1 MGGLALRKYG
11 IYTDRKSTEDF
22 YKISNT
28 LQSKLQHDLGV
39 ETFVPFFYRE
49 KETHGDLDLLF
60 KMDSKYL
67 NSKVNIKEYISKNFN
82 TDKINNNGGIF
93 SFAYDNFQVD
103 IIPMKELYWKTAR
116 IYMSWDPASNIFGKI
131 FHKFGLSY
139 GWDGLKYKYRNFNG
153 IVVEDILVSTD
164 IEDILYF
171 GGFDYDRYLLGF
183 DKLEDIFEYII
194 NSKYFTSDIFQMSAL
209 TRIDRKRNAKRKTY
223 QQFLKYIN
231 ENNITKNYIFD
242 DKENYLQIVNDFF
255 KDSDLINK
263 IKILDKSNDLKLSL
277 SEKFN
282 GNLIMNIHPNL
293 KGIELGKNM
302 TNFKNSFESIDF
314 YNDFILTNDFNTIMN
329 EFNKINNL

>member
-1 MGGLALRKYG
+1 MGGLALKKYG
-11 IYTDRKSTEDF
+11 ILTERKSTADF
-22 YKISNT
+22 YKIGT
-28 LQSKLQHDLGV
+28 IISKIFENDLGV
-39 ETFVPFFYRE
+39 ETFIPFFYRE
-49 KETHGDLDLLF
+49 KETHGDLDLLIKIDDDF
-60 KMDSKYL
+60 INKKIDLRKYILSRFNL
-67 NSKVNIKEYISKNFN
+67 NI
-82 TDKINNNGGIF
+82 INKNGGVYSF
-93 SFAYDNFQVD
+93 SYDNFQID
-103 IIPMKELYWKTAR
+103 IIPMNKKIWEVSK
-116 IYMSWDPASNIFGKI
+116 IYHSFDPFSNIIGKF

-183 DKLEDIFEYII
+183 DKLEDIFNYII
-194 NSKYFTSDIFQMSAL
+194 DSKYFTSDIFQMSAL

-263 IKILDKSNDLKLSL
+263 IKHLDKSNDLKLAL
-277 SEKFN
+277 KEKFN
-282 GNLIMNIHPNL
+282 GNLIMSIHSNL
-293 KGIELGKNM
+293 KGIELGKKM
-302 TNFKNSFESIDF
+302 TDFKNSFETIEL
-314 YNDFILTNDFNTIMN
+314 YNDSILLAILYMPHH
-329 EFNKINNL
+329 